1 MTIEDNKS
9 DSMQTDKSS
18 TAHSNEC
25 TEFAV
30 FEVNKAD
37 VAKVVLLSE
46 ALFSEI
52 NAEQHNIV
60 AHQILVKI
68 DNQDSDTDEMCW
80 HITWF
85 NEAAVKAC
93 AKRWKTYPS
102 ATKIENAVGKKHYYG
117 HFLRIT

>member
-46 ALFSEI
+46 ALFCEI

-80 HITWF
+80 HLTWL

-102 ATKIENAVGKKHYYG
+102 ATKIEAAVGKKHYYG

>member
-52 NAEQHNIV
+52 NAEQTNIID
-60 AHQILVKI
+60 HQILVKI

-80 HITWF
+80 HLTWL

-102 ATKIENAVGKKHYYG
+102 ATKIEAAVGKKHYYG
-117 HFLRIT
+117 HFLPIS